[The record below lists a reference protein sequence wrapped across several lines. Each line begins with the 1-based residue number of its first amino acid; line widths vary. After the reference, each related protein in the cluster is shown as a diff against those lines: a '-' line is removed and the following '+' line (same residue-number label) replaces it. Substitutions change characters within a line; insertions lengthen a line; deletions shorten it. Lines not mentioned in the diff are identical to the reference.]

1 LVEEKTEEKI
11 TYYYG
16 TGKRKSAI
24 ARVRLYPDGE
34 GKFTAN
40 GKSIE
45 KVFPIL
51 RLRNLITRPLKI
63 TRTLDRFS
71 VWVKVEGGG
80 VSGQAGA
87 IAHGISRA
95 LVKVDEKFKPLLR
108 KNGFITRDSR
118 VKERQK
124 YGLKRARKA
133 KQYRKR

>member
-1 LVEEKTEEKI
+1 MVEEKTI
-11 TYYYG
+11 YYYG

-24 ARVRLYPDGE
+24 ARVRLYSDDKGR
-34 GKFTAN
+34 FAVN
-40 GKSIE
+40 DKSIE
-45 KVFPIL
+45 EVFPIL
-51 RLRNLITRPLKI
+51 RLRNLINRPLKI

-80 VSGQAGA
+80 ISGQAGA

-95 LVKVDEKFKPLLR
+95 LVKVDESFKPSLR

-124 YGLKRARKA
+124 CGLKRARKA